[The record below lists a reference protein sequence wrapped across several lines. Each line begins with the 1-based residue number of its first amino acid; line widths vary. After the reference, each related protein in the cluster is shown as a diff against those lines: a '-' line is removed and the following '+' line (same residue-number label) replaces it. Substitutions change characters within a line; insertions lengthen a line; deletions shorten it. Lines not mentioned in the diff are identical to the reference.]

1 MEPERNVGEP
11 VRLFS
16 SRFDKPLLKKRVS
29 PIKLIITGFFF
40 IILIGAFLLQSSFA
54 LKPGKS
60 ITFFQAIFTAT
71 SATTVTGLVVVDTG
85 NTFSLIG
92 YLIILFLIHLGGLGY
107 MTVLSFFFLTGN
119 NMPLKQGIFMQEQLN
134 LPSLGDIV
142 SFGRKV
148 LALVIIFEGLGMFM
162 LSIVWS
168 FYFGIKK
175 GVFYG
180 IFHAISAF
188 NNAGFDIMGNFQS
201 LTAFATNPIIN
212 ITIMLLIIA
221 GGLGFFVLTE
231 LLQLWRKEITV
242 MSLHAKIVVIMSFF
256 LIIIGTLGIL
266 FFERT
271 NEHTLQPLSIP
282 SKILA
287 ASFQS
292 ISARTTGFNT
302 IDISKLT
309 LPSTL
314 VLDFL
319 MFIGGS
325 PGSTAGGIKTTTA
338 ALAFATILSFILQKP
353 HTEILNRRI
362 NDEIIQ
368 KVFVILL
375 VSIVIIFGA
384 TFLISSHEGAT
395 LKASLF
401 EVISAFSTVGLS
413 TGLTT
418 QASVYSQTILILL
431 MFIGRMG
438 PLSFILLISKTHKS
452 KVQLPEEGV
461 AVG

>member
-1 MEPERNVGEP
+1 
-11 VRLFS
+11 
-16 SRFDKPLLKKRVS
+16 
-29 PIKLIITGFFF
+29 
-40 IILIGAFLLQSSFA
+40 
-54 LKPGKS
+54 
-60 ITFFQAIFTAT
+60 
-71 SATTVTGLVVVDTG
+71 
-85 NTFSLIG
+85 
-92 YLIILFLIHLGGLGY
+92 

-148 LALVIIFEGLGMFM
+148 LALVIIFEGLGMLM